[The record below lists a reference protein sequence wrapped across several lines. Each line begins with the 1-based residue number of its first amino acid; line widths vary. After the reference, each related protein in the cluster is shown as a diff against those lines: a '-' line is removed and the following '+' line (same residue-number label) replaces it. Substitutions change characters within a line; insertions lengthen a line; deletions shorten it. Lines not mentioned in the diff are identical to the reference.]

1 MSGLRKY
8 TNLFFHGGFF
18 KIHFIREM
26 KNVAKC
32 CKDYFGYFNAL
43 ETHSDI
49 GWQNILAF
57 VNGYFFLITTFAIIE
72 KLAMYIISET
82 KSSAQ

>member
-1 MSGLRKY
+1 
-8 TNLFFHGGFF
+8 
-18 KIHFIREM
+18 M